1 MIRQS
6 FEGRRIVVT
15 RPAEQADSLCRAI
28 EARGGVP
35 ILFPVLAIAPVVDD
49 HELMQAITRLDEYDL
64 AFFVSPN
71 AVCHALDRILAHR
84 AWPATLAVATVGAGS
99 AKALHERGF
108 DHVIVPENGF
118 DSEAVLALPA
128 FGADR
133 IAGRR
138 VLILRGD
145 GGRELLGDSLI
156 ARGASVDRV
165 TCYRRFRPDADAAP
179 LLGLARQ
186 GRLDAITLTSS
197 EGVRNFVT
205 MLGAGGVEVLRHV
218 PVFAPH
224 PRIASFACEDGFVD
238 VVVTAPGDTGLLAA
252 LEARFGVGHVS

>member
-1 MIRQS
+1 MMRQS

-28 EARGGVP
+28 AARGGVP

-49 HELMQAITRLDEYDL
+49 HELMHAIARLDEYDL

-71 AVCHALDRILAHR
+71 AVRHALDRILACR
-84 AWPATLAVATVGAGS
+84 SWPGTLAVATVGGGS
-99 AKALHERGF
+99 ARALHERGF
-108 DHVIVPENGF
+108 DDVIVPLDGF

-128 FGADR
+128 FGADQ

-145 GGRELLGDSLI
+145 GGRELLGERLI
-156 ARGASVDRV
+156 ERGASVDRV
-165 TCYRRFRPDADAAP
+165 TCYRRFCPDADAAP
-179 LLGLARQ
+179 LLGLARE

-205 MLGAGGVEVLRHV
+205 MLGADGVEVLKHV

-224 PRIASFACEDGFVD
+224 PRIASFAREDGFVD
-238 VVVTAPGDTGLLAA
+238 VVVTAPGDAGLLAA
-252 LEARFGVGHVS
+252 LETRLGVGHVS